1 MKIST
6 EVTPDR
12 QAIVTVEVDEEQLQ
26 TAMQKAAQ
34 RVSRVRPMP
43 GYRPGKAPYA
53 LVERTM
59 GKEILVEEAIDS
71 LSRSLYTQVLKES
84 DLQPVEAGSLEVV
97 QKEPPVFKYT
107 IPIKPEVKLGDF
119 KSIHMTPGEIE
130 VSDEEVNEVIG
141 RFQLNQA
148 TMVPVTRGV
157 QTGDVVTVDVVGGVA
172 DSEPVKEKNLRVAIG
187 DKQRAR
193 LPFEDSLLGLTPG
206 ETREV
211 DFTYPDDYEDETFRG
226 KTAHYSVTLHD
237 IKETQLPEL
246 NDEFAQAIS
255 QFQTLE
261 QFKGNVRDILRRQKE
276 RDEEARFADQVL
288 DAVVAQS
295 EVTYPPVMLE
305 HEVQHQLDHT
315 REDVKQL
322 GLTWDKYLQLSG
334 ITEEE
339 ALKNVRPQ
347 AEKQLKQLLVLGE
360 LMNAENVQVTRDEV
374 NADIERRVELAVK
387 NGGSAATARRS
398 YSSRD
403 AKENIEYNLR
413 LSRTI
418 GRMVAMAKG
427 EPVSGMILT
436 PEMVKDQENP
446 IPSGLITNPEQVRK
460 ELSQI
465 ENK

>member
-107 IPIKPEVKLGDF
+107 IPIKPEVKLGDY
-119 KSIHMTPGEIE
+119 KSIHMTPGEVE

-157 QTGDVVTVDVVGGVA
+157 QTGDVVTVDVLGGVA
-172 DSEPVKEKNLRVAIG
+172 DSEPVNEKNMRVAIG

-211 DFTYPDDYEDETFRG
+211 DFTYPDDYEDEAFRG
-226 KTAHYSVTLHD
+226 KTAHYTVTLHD

-305 HEVQHQLDHT
+305 HEVEHQIEHT

-339 ALKNVRPQ
+339 ALNNVRPQ

-360 LMNAENVQVTRDEV
+360 LMKAENVQVTRDEV
-374 NADIERRVELAVK
+374 NADIERRVQLAVK
-387 NGGSAATARRS
+387 NGGSATTARRS
-398 YSSRD
+398 YSSRE

-413 LSRTI
+413 LSKTI

>member
-107 IPIKPEVKLGDF
+107 IPIKPEVKLGDY
-119 KSIHMTPGEIE
+119 KSIHMTPGEIN

-157 QTGDVVTVDVVGGVA
+157 QTGDVVTVDVLGGVA
-172 DSEPVKEKNLRVAIG
+172 DSAPVNEKNLRVAIG

-211 DFTYPDDYEDETFRG
+211 DFTYPDDYEDESFRG
-226 KTAHYSVTLHD
+226 KTAHYTVTLHD

-339 ALKNVRPQ
+339 ALNNVRPQ

-460 ELSQI
+460 ELTKM